1 MGLPLMRYEDRRH
14 FGPGPRM
21 SPVDA
26 KRCRISRRSKTRR
39 EGSCMPELPEAEKAR
54 RTLERLCVGLRIV
67 HVEDDD
73 EWVCRPHEPG
83 ELNSALSGSIVIA
96 AGRHGKFLWLETNT
110 GHELGLH
117 LGMGGSIRSAPKPSP
132 RNWDRITIVFD
143 DESRVALRDKRRL
156 SRAHLGAGIDK
167 LGPDALTITPAAF
180 RKRVGSGR
188 APIKARLLDQA
199 VLAGVGNLLA
209 DEALFDAMIN
219 PRQPAGTLSTDALN
233 QLRTSLRLALN
244 EALTPKGGSG
254 RGRFARARR
263 GGQCPRCSC
272 ELERATVGGRT
283 TYWCPNEQVITETP

>member
-1 MGLPLMRYEDRRH
+1 
-14 FGPGPRM
+14 
-21 SPVDA
+21 
-26 KRCRISRRSKTRR
+26 
-39 EGSCMPELPEAEKAR
+39 MPELPEAEKAR

-83 ELNSALSGSIVIA
+83 EINSALRESIVTA
-96 AGRHGKFLWLETNT
+96 AGRHGKFLWLETNS

-132 RNWDRITIVFD
+132 RNWDRITLIFD
-143 DESRVALRDKRRL
+143 DGSRVALRDKRRL

-167 LGPDALTITPAAF
+167 LGPDALTITPQAF
-180 RKRVGSGR
+180 RKRVGAGR

-233 QLRTSLRLALN
+233 QLRSSLRLALN

-283 TYWCPNEQVITETP
+283 TYWCPNEQVMTETS